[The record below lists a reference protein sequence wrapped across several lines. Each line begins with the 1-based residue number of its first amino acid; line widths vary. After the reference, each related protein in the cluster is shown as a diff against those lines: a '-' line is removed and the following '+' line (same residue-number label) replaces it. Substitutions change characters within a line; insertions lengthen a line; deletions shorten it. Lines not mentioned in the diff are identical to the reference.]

1 MTVTRAMRR
10 VEALEAATGGGG
22 ECPECGG
29 PDDPGDFS
37 GYEVR

>member
-1 MTVTRAMRR
+1 MVGSAAAR
-10 VEALEAATGGGG
+10 VQRLLQATGGDG